1 MTMEYRKLT
10 QAEEDIVTR
19 NVQDYTRI
27 FGFLHRECQAP
38 GCKYPLSGL
47 SESFS
52 ILGVGSVCSLCHAMY
67 ASLQSGG
74 LKNINYFVDLHLKWK
89 KDNDLDAPGRKD
101 RLGL

>member
-38 GCKYPLSGL
+38 GCRYPLSGL
-47 SESFS
+47 SENFV
-52 ILGVGSVCSLCHAMY
+52 ILGVGNVCSLCYTMHY
-67 ASLQSGG
+67 ALEHPG
-74 LKNINYFVDLHLKWK
+74 LKNVFYFRNLHDKWK